1 MLLERSTRAEPSML
15 RACLLLALVAA
26 AAAKTVK
33 IGVIAPI
40 TTAGV
45 RDAYL
50 QSAVTGYYCPGSH
63 LICSANL
70 ARRHVNAKD
79 PAVVPTIANI
89 TANLTVEL
97 VHYDSR
103 MSERTALANFY
114 SMVRRD
120 PATVL
125 PCP

>member
-1 MLLERSTRAEPSML
+1 MLLT
-15 RACLLLALVAA
+15 LVAA
-26 AAAKTVK
+26 AAAAAAATKKIK
-33 IGVIAPI
+33 IGILMPATLLVE
-40 TTAGV
+40 TGT
-45 RDAYL
+45 RDTYL
-50 QSAVTGYYCPGSH
+50 QSTLTGHFSPGSSGY
-63 LICSANL
+63 CSANL
-70 ARRHVNAKD
+70 AARHVNAKD
-79 PAVVPTIANI
+79 PTVVPTIANI